1 MKAPA
6 SDSLAPSPVDTLPT
20 FVLPTDPKR
29 RRTPIHLDPNCDR
42 IMRRPEVQ
50 LTTGLSRASQYRLIA
65 RRDFPPP
72 IRLSANTVGWLRSE
86 VEAWIASRVA
96 ASREGSPST
105 RAKATGV

>member
-1 MKAPA
+1 MKTPA

-50 LTTGLSRASQYRLIA
+50 LTTGLSRAVLYRLIG
-65 RRDFPPP
+65 RGFPPP

-96 ASREGSPST
+96 ASRESRTFP